1 MTVSQ
6 LSSSKLF
13 PLKGPRRREGDQS
26 PGLSFLRSLPRLTAL
41 ALAEWMLIPWHAED
55 ETGTMLGEIRLG
67 LVNLRFH
74 RDGAFPPVQAALHRV
89 GDADLQRALLA
100 ARQRERKRQGGP
112 GRVFGSG
119 RVLRQAEQ
127 EA

>member
-6 LSSSKLF
+6 LSISTLF
-13 PLKGPRRREGDQS
+13 PLKDPRHREGDQS
-26 PGLSFLRSLPRLTAL
+26 PSLSFLRSLPRLA

-74 RDGAFPPVQAALHRV
+74 GDGAFPPVQAALHRV

-100 ARQRERKRQGGP
+100 ARQKERKHQR
-112 GRVFGSG
+112 GSG
-119 RVLRQAEQ
+119 RAAGSGHILRQAGQ
-127 EA
+127 KA